1 MTVPPMRIQVDG
13 VNWILS
19 QYNSGAGG
27 ILGDE
32 MGLGKTIQTLA
43 FISALKVRSKLSG
56 VPRVSTDTG
65 VSRGSPGLYR
75 YRAPS
80 IRPSDAARPPY
91 FNLGAVGP
99 GGRATRPALGGHA
112 AGGVD

>member
-1 MTVPPMRIQVDG
+1 MRIQVDG

-75 YRAPS
+75 YRGIPGFTGSLPIPGALHTAQ
-80 IRPSDAARPPY
+80 RCRTPPV
-91 FNLGAVGP
+91 F
-99 GGRATRPALGGHA
+99 
-112 AGGVD
+112 